1 MLSHSLTGEKRNHS
15 YLMLH
20 NTLRKIKTTD
30 YDLISLYTKLS
41 LQLD

>member
-1 MLSHSLTGEKRNHS
+1 MLSNSLIGKNRNHS

-30 YDLISLYTKLS
+30 YDLISLYTK
-41 LQLD
+41 